1 MSSSSSSYCPPTF
14 CLDDA
19 GRQPIG
25 VAQQLGH
32 EFPLVQPSE
41 DIRYLLADAYLN
53 YDDPADYDATLTEYT
68 LPFSLKWIF
77 GAGCSPAPRPDWA
90 PIPAHTVD
98 ILIVDADD
106 RTVFDST
113 QAANY
118 MSEVWSDRL
127 TIYEWFNDSDVARI
141 VVHTCW
147 QDNYI
152 DPRNYPQHLAP
163 TAAVLD
169 SRVTTR
175 QPKRL
180 KSIIVGLQTMKDIIE
195 FDAGFNIAMTGVENI
210 ADDTLA
216 NTQRDGYRFTID
228 GTLGGGRGKFPGCD
242 TLDIAARRING
253 VVPNEYGDFLV
264 SPEECYW
271 YERPSTVINEG
282 SRYYDASGNLIEID
296 RLVDVTPNTAQ
307 LHNDCTPCCDCDEF
321 VETKQRLD
329 EIFADWKL
337 LGQRA
342 EATRDTYNNNRD
354 RWLEQKTCRENQPQR
369 LIVEASCDGNM
380 GIGYSFCNTTKDC
393 KGPLIVTL
401 AFETF
406 EHGGSGAVAANKDVK
421 LVPDVA
427 RKNDGLT
434 GRMRPYTMGGAW
446 PTYTAEWE
454 TLNAFHSGR
463 LSFLLK
469 GCDTIDGNSLRV
481 TVTAVFADEAY
492 PAITEVTSFEGDCE
506 PADPCP
512 ASA

>member
-1 MSSSSSSYCPPTF
+1 
-14 CLDDA
+14 
-19 GRQPIG
+19 
-25 VAQQLGH
+25 
-32 EFPLVQPSE
+32 
-41 DIRYLLADAYLN
+41 
-53 YDDPADYDATLTEYT
+53 
-68 LPFSLKWIF
+68 
-77 GAGCSPAPRPDWA
+77 
-90 PIPAHTVD
+90 
-98 ILIVDADD
+98 
-106 RTVFDST
+106 
-113 QAANY
+113 

-271 YERPSTVINEG
+271 YERPSTVIN
-282 SRYYDASGNLIEID
+282 
-296 RLVDVTPNTAQ
+296 
-307 LHNDCTPCCDCDEF
+307 
-321 VETKQRLD
+321 
-329 EIFADWKL
+329 
-337 LGQRA
+337 
-342 EATRDTYNNNRD
+342 
-354 RWLEQKTCRENQPQR
+354 
-369 LIVEASCDGNM
+369 
-380 GIGYSFCNTTKDC
+380 
-393 KGPLIVTL
+393 
-401 AFETF
+401 
-406 EHGGSGAVAANKDVK
+406 DVK